1 MLRSKFIAAL
11 PDMAHLTLHGA
22 PEKLTKKKKLG
33 YGKMEGPNCDYI
45 QKKLTENTIA
55 EKKQIQ

>member
-1 MLRSKFIAAL
+1 MLRSNFIAAL

-22 PEKLTKKKKLG
+22 PEKLTKKKLG

-45 QKKLTENTIA
+45 QKFDREHDRRKKA
-55 EKKQIQ
+55 EIQ